1 MVRPCGASELVRVF
15 INIHLQFILLLV
27 NAIFRTTSET
37 VNREKER
44 NKGAV
49 NSVLANRITVV
60 CQPVRVDTGRDVA
73 VVAA

>member
-1 MVRPCGASELVRVF
+1 MLKLFNFKG
-15 INIHLQFILLLV
+15 H
-27 NAIFRTTSET
+27 AIFRTTSET

-73 VVAA
+73 VGAA